1 MLSNLQTSLEKSMQ
15 KSLYLYKKDFL
26 IHLEKARGY
35 SDLTLKTYDEV
46 LNEAFAFIELE
57 EKNSNTLLNLMPYR
71 IAITSLKQKTIAKKL
86 SAIRSFA
93 EFLTAQGEHIV
104 LTADESIKVP
114 KTLPKPIP
122 HEHIMEALS
131 HADKEEYLIV
141 IMLYTLGLRI
151 SELCGL
157 ELENIGSEWIRVV
170 GKGNKQRDI
179 PLLEMTGRLLDLYIH
194 EQKPKKYLFEKNSQK
209 LSENSLRYMIT
220 KVFERVSLKVTPHQL
235 RHSYATVL
243 LNNNARIV
251 DVSELLGH
259 SSMATTQI
267 YTKLGSALKMQNYNK
282 AHPLCKEMNDTF

>member
-1 MLSNLQTSLEKSMQ
+1 
-15 KSLYLYKKDFL
+15 
-26 IHLEKARGY
+26 
-35 SDLTLKTYDEV
+35 V
-46 LNEAFAFIELE
+46 LNEALTLIEIQDDA
-57 EKNSNTLLNLMPYR
+57 SVIYLNLMPYR
-71 IAITSLKQKTIAKKL
+71 IAIASLKQKTIAKKL
-86 SAIRSFA
+86 SAIRSFS
-93 EFLTAQGEHIV
+93 EFLITQGEHVV
-104 LTADESIKVP
+104 LRADESIKVP
-114 KTLPKPIP
+114 KTLPKPIS

-131 HADKEEYLIV
+131 LADQEESLVV

-151 SELCGL
+151 SELRGL
-157 ELENIGSEWIRVV
+157 ELENIGDEWIRVV

-179 PLLEMTGRLLDLYIH
+179 PLLSTTAKLLKLYVI

-209 LSENSLRYMIT
+209 LSENSLRYTIT
-220 KVFERVSLKVTPHQL
+220 KVFERVALKVTPHQL

-267 YTKLGSALKMQNYNK
+267 YTKLASTLKMQNYNK